1 MGAADLE
8 HLVADV
14 ARRHHV
20 VAEEHEEALPR
31 HGIGRRADGMAEAVR
46 LVLETEVY
54 GKAARLGNGIGIS
67 GLSTR
72 TQKLFKGRIR
82 LEVAQKLRLVGAR
95 HDDGVRNLLGFE
107 RLLYH
112 VLDNRLVKHGK
123 HFLGRAL
130 GRRQKAGA
138 QARGGDDGLH

>member
-1 MGAADLE
+1 
-8 HLVADV
+8 
-14 ARRHHV
+14 
-20 VAEEHEEALPR
+20 
-31 HGIGRRADGMAEAVR
+31 MAETVR

-54 GKAARLGNGIGIS
+54 GKATRLGNGIGIG
-67 GLSTR
+67 GLAAS
-72 TQKLFKGRIR
+72 TQKLLKGRIR
-82 LEVAQKLRLVGAR
+82 LEVAQELRLVGAR

-112 VLDNRLVKHGK
+112 VLDNRLVKYGK

-130 GRRQKAGA
+130 GRRQEAGA